1 MPGGL
6 AVRRGRPKNLG
17 SSIGNAKYGH
27 LPKGGG
33 KEGRG
38 RDGEG
43 DLLRGRGRG
52 GQGDG
57 VIVGLIPAP
66 ALRVDE

>member
-1 MPGGL
+1 LVAGSLDG
-6 AVRRGRPKNLG
+6 AGRKIWEG
-17 SSIGNAKYGH
+17 SFGNRKYGH

-43 DLLRGRGRG
+43 DLLRGRRRG
-52 GQGDG
+52 GQGNG